1 MSTQATG
8 VTKTP
13 SEISP
18 VVRPGRRWPTRIVA
32 AALVLASLL
41 WVAAANGFG
50 IGTVSAMLPL
60 LATVAIY
67 GTAAVGLNLQ
77 FGYGGLL
84 NFGFVAFMAVGA
96 YTTILLIPHLQGAAS
111 TKSNGLLPLGVA
123 VVVGIVA
130 AAVLGSI
137 FAIPAI
143 RLRTDYLAIVMIAL
157 AEVLRIVLNNV
168 DAIGGGVYGMLGY
181 TSALQK
187 LRPGIV
193 DDVANALDTQGSQ
206 LWLAIVGWAGL
217 LLVIGFAAYL
227 TRSPWGKLLRAV
239 RDDEL
244 AVRSLG
250 KNPTVIKS
258 QVLMLG
264 GGIGGF
270 AGVLLAFQLSQINPD
285 VFLPQ
290 VTFFVFAIV
299 ILGGTATTW
308 GPVVGAV
315 IFWIV
320 LTQSGDLV
328 ASIASAN
335 SSAVSAIR
343 YVIVG
348 VVIVAIIVF
357 RPQGIL
363 GAKENV
369 VLELK

>member
-1 MSTQATG
+1 MSAQAEDAT
-8 VTKTP
+8 TAAP
-13 SEISP
+13 LASP
-18 VVRPGRRWPTRIVA
+18 VASPERRWPTRVVA
-32 AALVLASLL
+32 ASLVLASLL
-41 WVAAANGFG
+41 WVAGANGFG
-50 IGTVSAMLPL
+50 ISTVSAMLPL

-67 GTAAVGLNLQ
+67 ATAAVGLNLQ

-84 NFGFVAFMAVGA
+84 NFGFVAFMTVGA
-96 YTTILLIPHLQGAAS
+96 YATILLIPHLQGVAS
-111 TKSNGLLPLGVA
+111 TTSNGLLPLGVA
-123 VVVGIVA
+123 AAVGILA
-130 AAVLGSI
+130 AAILGSV

-143 RLRTDYLAIVMIAL
+143 RLRADYLAIVMIAL

-168 DAIGGGVYGMLGY
+168 EPIGGGVYGMLGY
-181 TSALQK
+181 TSALQN

-193 DDVANALDTQGSQ
+193 DDIANAFDTQGSQ
-206 LWLAIVGWAGL
+206 LWLALVSWAA
-217 LLVIGFAAYL
+217 LLVVVGFAAYL
-227 TRSPWGKLLRAV
+227 THSPWGKLLRAV

-250 KNPTVIKS
+250 KNPTVIKL

-264 GGIGGF
+264 GGIGGL
-270 AGVLLAFQLSQINPD
+270 AGGLLAFQLSQINPD

-308 GPVVGAV
+308 GPVIGAV

-328 ASIASAN
+328 ASVASAN
-335 SSAVSAIR
+335 SSAVSAVR
-343 YVIVG
+343 YVLVG
-348 VVIVAIIVF
+348 AVIVAIIVF

-363 GAKENV
+363 GAKESV